1 MFKLGVEGLAW
12 SNGRANVGLS
22 EMKEEVRLMNFRKKL
37 WLGCSVLALAG
48 HALAVPAQVTAVTWQ
63 ARDLNEVLS
72 EVEVTEENALKY
84 TVKYGDTLSVI
95 SEAMDIDLRY
105 LAAINEIDNV
115 DLIFPDTLLTAQFD
129 DNHQVDGLSVNA
141 PSGESV
147 EVYIP
152 VNLSPV
158 EAVEEIEVVVVEA
171 TPAESEEVVEE
182 EIAEEIIEEEV
193 SEDIVEESIPELDET
208 LPSTPEVGEGN
219 LETDVPT
226 EEPEAGA
233 VTPEEE
239 IETPEVTEPE
249 EEVEVPEEEVETP
262 EVTEPEEEV
271 EVPEEEVETPEVTEP
286 EKEVAVPEE
295 EIETPEVT
303 ETEEE
308 VAVSEEEIET
318 PEVTEP
324 EEEVE
329 VPEEE
334 VAAPEEEVET
344 PEVTVPEEEVAIPEE
359 EIETPEEPEYVEPEE
374 PEYVEPEEPEYVE
387 PEVIERDPAGLSAN
401 AAAFRDLVVSM
412 YGVTAY
418 GLRSGDSG
426 DHGTGLAVDFMVP
439 VGSELGD
446 AIANFAIAN
455 MGSYGIS
462 YVIWEQQIYGDW
474 SYSWVPMED
483 RGSITANHY
492 DHVHVSFN
500 Y

>member
-1 MFKLGVEGLAW
+1 MIEILQGRFSLFKLGVEGLAW

-158 EAVEEIEVVVVEA
+158 ETVEEIEVVVVEE

-193 SEDIVEESIPELDET
+193 SEDIVEESIPELEET

-239 IETPEVTEPE
+239 VEIPEDPEYVEPEEEVDVPEEEIETPEVTAPE
-249 EEVEVPEEEVETP
+249 E
-262 EVTEPEEEV
+262 
-271 EVPEEEVETPEVTEP
+271 
-286 EKEVAVPEE
+286 EVAVPEE

-303 ETEEE
+303 EPEEE
-308 VAVSEEEIET
+308 VAV
-318 PEVTEP
+318 
-324 EEEVE
+324 
-329 VPEEE
+329 
-334 VAAPEEEVET
+334 
-344 PEVTVPEEEVAIPEE
+344 PEE

-387 PEVIERDPAGLSAN
+387 PEEPEYVEPEEPEYVEPEVIESDPAGLSAN

>member
-1 MFKLGVEGLAW
+1 MIEILQGRFSLFKLGVEGLAW

-158 EAVEEIEVVVVEA
+158 EAVEEIEVVVVEE

-233 VTPEEE
+233 MTPEEE

-271 EVPEEEVETPEVTEP
+271 AVPEEEVETPEVT
-286 EKEVAVPEE
+286 A
-295 EIETPEVT
+295 
-303 ETEEE
+303 
-308 VAVSEEEIET
+308 
-318 PEVTEP
+318 
-324 EEEVE
+324 
-329 VPEEE
+329 PEEE

-387 PEVIERDPAGLSAN
+387 PEEPEYVEPEEPEYVEPEEPEYVEPEVIESDPAGLSAN

>member
-1 MFKLGVEGLAW
+1 VIEILQGRFNLFKLDEEGLAW
-12 SNGRANVGLS
+12 SNGRANISLS
-22 EMKEEVRLMNFRKKL
+22 EMKKEVRLMNFRKKL

-63 ARDLNEVLS
+63 ARDLNEILS
-72 EVEVTEENALKY
+72 EVEVTEENGLKY

-95 SEAMDIDLRY
+95 SEAMAIDLRY

-115 DLIFPDTLLTAQFD
+115 DLIFPETTLTAQFD
-129 DNHQVDGLSVNA
+129 DNLQVDGLSVEA

-152 VNLSPV
+152 VNLSPL
-158 EAVEEIEVVVVEA
+158 ETVEEIEVVVVEEA
-171 TPAESEEVVEE
+171 QAESEDFVEE
-182 EIAEEIIEEEV
+182 EIPEELIEEEV
-193 SEDIVEESIPELDET
+193 SDEASDEVIEETTPELEET
-208 LPSTPEVGEGN
+208 LPSTPEVGEGS

-239 IETPEVTEPE
+239 VDVPEEEIETPEVTEPE
-249 EEVEVPEEEVETP
+249 EEVAVPEEEIETP
-262 EVTEPEEEV
+262 EVTAPEE
-271 EVPEEEVETPEVTEP
+271 
-286 EKEVAVPEE
+286 EVAVPEE

-303 ETEEE
+303 EPEEE
-308 VAVSEEEIET
+308 VAVPEEEIET

-324 EEEVE
+324 EEEVA
-329 VPEEE
+329 V
-334 VAAPEEEVET
+334 
-344 PEVTVPEEEVAIPEE
+344 PEE
-359 EIETPEEPEYVEPEE
+359 EIETPEVTAPEEEVDVPEE

-387 PEVIERDPAGLSAN
+387 PEVIVSDPAGLSAN

-418 GLRSGDSG
+418 GLRPGDSG
-426 DHGTGLAVDFMVP
+426 DHGQGLAVDFMVP

-483 RGSITANHY
+483 RGSITENHY

>member
-12 SNGRANVGLS
+12 SNGRANVGLP

-158 EAVEEIEVVVVEA
+158 EAVEEIEVVVVEE

-193 SEDIVEESIPELDET
+193 SDEASDEVIEETTPELDET

-239 IETPEVTEPE
+239 VETPEVPEYVEPE
-249 EEVEVPEEEVETP
+249 EEVDVPEEEVETP

-286 EKEVAVPEE
+286 EEEVAVPEE

-303 ETEEE
+303 
-308 VAVSEEEIET
+308 
-318 PEVTEP
+318 
-324 EEEVE
+324 
-329 VPEEE
+329 
-334 VAAPEEEVET
+334 APEEEAD
-344 PEVTVPEEEVAIPEE
+344 VPEEPEYVE
-359 EIETPEEPEYVEPEE
+359 SEEPEYVEPEE
-374 PEYVEPEEPEYVE
+374 PEYVEPEEPE
-387 PEVIERDPAGLSAN
+387 VIESDPAGLSAN

>member
-1 MFKLGVEGLAW
+1 MIEILQGRFNLFKLDEEGLAW
-12 SNGRANVGLS
+12 SNGRVNISLS
-22 EMKEEVRLMNFRKKL
+22 EMKKEVRLMNFRKKL

-72 EVEVTEENALKY
+72 EVEVTEENGLKY

-95 SEAMDIDLRY
+95 SEAMAIDLRY

-115 DLIFPDTLLTAQFD
+115 DLIFPETTLTAQFD
-129 DNHQVDGLSVNA
+129 DNLQVDGLSVEA

-152 VNLSPV
+152 VNLSPL
-158 EAVEEIEVVVVEA
+158 ETVEEIEVVVVEEA
-171 TPAESEEVVEE
+171 QAEFEDFVEDEIPEEL
-182 EIAEEIIEEEV
+182 IEEEASDEASDEV
-193 SEDIVEESIPELDET
+193 IEETTAELEET
-208 LPSTPEVGEGN
+208 LPSTPEVGEGS

-239 IETPEVTEPE
+239 VEIPEVPEYVEPE
-249 EEVEVPEEEVETP
+249 E
-262 EVTEPEEEV
+262 
-271 EVPEEEVETPEVTEP
+271 
-286 EKEVAVPEE
+286 EVAVPEE

-303 ETEEE
+303 
-308 VAVSEEEIET
+308 
-318 PEVTEP
+318 
-324 EEEVE
+324 
-329 VPEEE
+329 
-334 VAAPEEEVET
+334 APEEEVD
-344 PEVTVPEEEVAIPEE
+344 VPEEPEYVEPEE
-359 EIETPEEPEYVEPEE
+359 PEYVEPEEPEYVEPEEPEYVEPEE

-387 PEVIERDPAGLSAN
+387 PEVIESDPAGLSAN

-418 GLRSGDSG
+418 GLRPGDSG

-446 AIANFAIAN
+446 AIANFAISN

-483 RGSITANHY
+483 RGSITDNHY

>member
-1 MFKLGVEGLAW
+1 
-12 SNGRANVGLS
+12 
-22 EMKEEVRLMNFRKKL
+22 MKEEVRLMNFRKKL

-95 SEAMDIDLRY
+95 SEAMAIDLRY

-158 EAVEEIEVVVVEA
+158 EAVEEIEVVVVEE

-249 EEVEVPEEEVETP
+249 EEVAVPEEEIETP

-271 EVPEEEVETPEVTEP
+271 AIPEEEIETPEVTEPEPEEEEAISEAEVETPEVTAPEEEVEAPEEEVETPEVTIP
-286 EKEVAVPEE
+286 EEEVAVPEE

-303 ETEEE
+303 EPEEE
-308 VAVSEEEIET
+308 VAV
-318 PEVTEP
+318 PEEP
-324 EEEVE
+324 EYVE
-329 VPEEE
+329 
-334 VAAPEEEVET
+334 
-344 PEVTVPEEEVAIPEE
+344 
-359 EIETPEEPEYVEPEE
+359 PEEPEYVEPEE

-387 PEVIERDPAGLSAN
+387 PEVIESDPAGLSAN

-462 YVIWEQQIYGDW
+462 YVIWEQQVYGDW

>member
-1 MFKLGVEGLAW
+1 MIEILQGRFSLFKLGVEGLAW

-158 EAVEEIEVVVVEA
+158 ETVEEIEVVVVEE

-193 SEDIVEESIPELDET
+193 SEDIVEESIPELEET

-239 IETPEVTEPE
+239 VEIPEDPEYVEPEEEVDVPEEEIETPEVTAPE
-249 EEVEVPEEEVETP
+249 E
-262 EVTEPEEEV
+262 
-271 EVPEEEVETPEVTEP
+271 
-286 EKEVAVPEE
+286 EVAVPEE

-303 ETEEE
+303 EPEEE
-308 VAVSEEEIET
+308 VAV
-318 PEVTEP
+318 
-324 EEEVE
+324 
-329 VPEEE
+329 
-334 VAAPEEEVET
+334 
-344 PEVTVPEEEVAIPEE
+344 PEE

-387 PEVIERDPAGLSAN
+387 PEVIESDPAGLSAN

>member
-1 MFKLGVEGLAW
+1 MIEILQGRFNLFKLDEEGLAW
-12 SNGRANVGLS
+12 SNGRANISLS
-22 EMKEEVRLMNFRKKL
+22 EMKKEVRLMNFRKKL

-48 HALAVPAQVTAVTWQ
+48 HALAVPAQVIAVTWQ

-72 EVEVTEENALKY
+72 EVEVTEENGLKY

-95 SEAMDIDLRY
+95 SEAMAIDLRY

-115 DLIFPDTLLTAQFD
+115 DLIFPETTLIAQFD
-129 DNHQVDGLSVNA
+129 DNLQVDGLSVEA

-152 VNLSPV
+152 VNLSPL
-158 EAVEEIEVVVVEA
+158 ETVEEIEVVVVEEA
-171 TPAESEEVVEE
+171 QAESEDFVEE
-182 EIAEEIIEEEV
+182 EIPEELIEEEFSDEASDEV
-193 SEDIVEESIPELDET
+193 IEETTPEPELEGT
-208 LPSTPEVGEGN
+208 LPSTPEVGEGS

-239 IETPEVTEPE
+239 VEIPEVPEYVEPE
-249 EEVEVPEEEVETP
+249 E
-262 EVTEPEEEV
+262 
-271 EVPEEEVETPEVTEP
+271 
-286 EKEVAVPEE
+286 EVAVPEE

-303 ETEEE
+303 APEEE
-308 VAVSEEEIET
+308 VDVPEEEIET

-324 EEEVE
+324 EEEVA
-329 VPEEE
+329 VPEE
-334 VAAPEEEVET
+334 PEYVE
-344 PEVTVPEEEVAIPEE
+344 
-359 EIETPEEPEYVEPEE
+359 PEEPEYVEPEE

-387 PEVIERDPAGLSAN
+387 PEVIESDPAGLSAN

-418 GLRSGDSG
+418 GLRPGDSG

-446 AIANFAIAN
+446 AIANFAISN
-455 MGSYGIS
+455 MGSNGIS

>member
-1 MFKLGVEGLAW
+1 MIEILQGRFSLFKLGVEGLAW

-158 EAVEEIEVVVVEA
+158 EAVEEIEVVVVEE

-182 EIAEEIIEEEV
+182 EIAEGIIEEEV
-193 SEDIVEESIPELDET
+193 SEDIVEESIPELEET

-239 IETPEVTEPE
+239 VEIPEDPEYVEPE
-249 EEVEVPEEEVETP
+249 EEVDVP
-262 EVTEPEEEV
+262 
-271 EVPEEEVETPEVTEP
+271 
-286 EKEVAVPEE
+286 
-295 EIETPEVT
+295 
-303 ETEEE
+303 
-308 VAVSEEEIET
+308 EEEIET

-324 EEEVE
+324 EEEVA
-329 VPEEE
+329 V
-334 VAAPEEEVET
+334 
-344 PEVTVPEEEVAIPEE
+344 PEE

-387 PEVIERDPAGLSAN
+387 PEVIESDPAGLSAN

>member
-1 MFKLGVEGLAW
+1 
-12 SNGRANVGLS
+12 
-22 EMKEEVRLMNFRKKL
+22 MNFRKKL

-95 SEAMDIDLRY
+95 SEAMAIDLRY

-158 EAVEEIEVVVVEA
+158 EAVEEIEVVVVEE

-249 EEVEVPEEEVETP
+249 EEVAVPEEEIETP

-271 EVPEEEVETPEVTEP
+271 AIPEEEIETPEVTEPEPEEEEAISEAEVETPEVTAPEEEVEAPEEEVETPEVTIP
-286 EKEVAVPEE
+286 EEEVAVPEE

-303 ETEEE
+303 EPEEE
-308 VAVSEEEIET
+308 VAV
-318 PEVTEP
+318 PEEP
-324 EEEVE
+324 EYVE
-329 VPEEE
+329 
-334 VAAPEEEVET
+334 
-344 PEVTVPEEEVAIPEE
+344 
-359 EIETPEEPEYVEPEE
+359 PEEPEYVEPEE

-387 PEVIERDPAGLSAN
+387 PEVIESDPAGLSAN

-462 YVIWEQQIYGDW
+462 YVIWEQQVYGDW